1 MKVQG
6 KDGSMGGNGVE
17 EKMWFGKKTNLWGED
32 EAWERMGSNIDVF
45 VGMDSGW
52 GKGAFK

>member
-1 MKVQG
+1 MGLRRKC
-6 KDGSMGGNGVE
+6 GSG
-17 EKMWFGKKTNLWGED
+17 EKMNLWGED